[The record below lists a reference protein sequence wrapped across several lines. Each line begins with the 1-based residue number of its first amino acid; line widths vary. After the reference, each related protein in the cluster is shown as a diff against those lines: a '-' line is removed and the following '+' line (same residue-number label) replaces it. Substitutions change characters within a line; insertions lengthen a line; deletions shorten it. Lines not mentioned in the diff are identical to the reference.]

1 MRGMS
6 RAGHLLRRTA
16 ATAVFLTAC
25 GHYSAGEAPAPQLA
39 PTPGAST
46 TDASSPIP
54 EPVASTSLTGCDPLT
69 VATGTVVA
77 ERVRGETAC
86 VPPLGAVAY
95 RCDPSVDPMVVLGL
109 SGQTKR
115 FAGGRFAVPT
125 LAVPEGTVD
134 VGVTSAG
141 RLWVV
146 DGGGH
151 DALYVE
157 GSEGVRR
164 WLPLPSRN
172 AVADPPQAVVI
183 GDSLMDGSQEE
194 LVAALPDWS
203 LAVDAEVGR
212 GSSAPRPSPRR
223 SRSRCPTSSL
233 SRSARTT
240 PTRRPSRG
248 TSSGS
253 RRDDSPQLLFW
264 LTGHGPD
271 STIDLVNRAI
281 LAGMAGQPQGAV
293 LDWDTLVPADALDPD
308 GVHLLGDRKHVMAD
322 LIADRLTAWRTASQ
336 AKAPPV
342 ARARCGGGA
351 TRRRRRVRGCR
362 ASGR

>member
-6 RAGHLLRRTA
+6 RAGHLLRRIA

-25 GHYSAGEAPAPQLA
+25 GHYSAGEGPAPQLA

-46 TDASSPIP
+46 TEASSPIP
-54 EPVASTSLTGCDPLT
+54 EPVGSTSLTGCDPLT

-77 ERVRGETAC
+77 ERVRGDTAC
-86 VPPLGAVAY
+86 VPALGAVAY

-109 SGQTKR
+109 SGQMKR
-115 FAGGRFAVPT
+115 FAGGRFAVPA
-125 LAVPEGTVD
+125 LAVPEDAVD

-203 LAVDAEVGR
+203 LAIDAEIGR
-212 GSSAPRPSPRR
+212 GSFGAAGVAEALPLPMPDVVVVEI
-223 SRSRCPTSSL
+223 
-233 SRSARTT
+233 
-240 PTRRPSRG
+240 G
-248 TSSGS
+248 TNDADAATFSGNLQ
-253 RRDDSPQLLFW
+253 RIATAADSPQLLLW

-281 LAGMAGQPQGAV
+281 FAGMAGQPQGAV

-308 GVHLLGDRKHVMAD
+308 GVHLLGDRQHVMAD
-322 LIADRLTAWRTASQ
+322 LIADRLAAWQDAVTGEGTTGCEGAVRA
-336 AKAPPV
+336 AARRADGV
-342 ARARCGGGA
+342 A
-351 TRRRRRVRGCR
+351 
-362 ASGR
+362 